1 VHAPDDHPILV
12 VDNVTKR
19 FDGLVAVQDVSLQ
32 VRPGEMQ
39 CIIGPN
45 GAGKSTLFNMMCGA
59 LVPSQGVIM
68 FDGRDLRG
76 LPLHQVARLGI
87 SRKFQVP
94 SVFEAL
100 TVEDNLDLAG
110 GVSGTAGQERIE
122 EILDLIRLR
131 EVRGLLAS
139 NLAHGQKQWLEIGI
153 ALVSHPR
160 LVLLDEPT
168 AGMTREETEATAQ
181 LLLSVR
187 GDITIIVIE
196 HDMRFVRALGC
207 HTVVLHQGK
216 LLREG
221 PFEAIETDD
230 IVREIYLGRQ

>member
-1 VHAPDDHPILV
+1 VRAPDERSLLV

-32 VRPGEMQ
+32 VWPGDMQ

-59 LVPSQGVIM
+59 LKPTKGAIL
-68 FDGRDLRG
+68 FDNVNIGG
-76 LPLHQVARLGI
+76 LPLHRVARLGI

-94 SVFEAL
+94 SVFETL
-100 TVEDNLDLAG
+100 SVEDNLEVAG
-110 GVSGTAGQERIE
+110 GSTGHDTQARVE

-131 EVRGLLAS
+131 EARSLAAA

-153 ALVSHPR
+153 ALMPHPR
-160 LVLLDEPT
+160 LLLLDEPT
-168 AGMTREETEATAQ
+168 AGMTREETETTVQ
-181 LLLSVR
+181 LLQSFR
-187 GDITIIVIE
+187 GDITTIVIE
-196 HDMRFVRALGC
+196 HDMRFVRSLGC

-221 PFEAIETDD
+221 SFDVIEKDEM
-230 IVREIYLGRQ
+230 VREIYLGRQ

>member
-1 VHAPDDHPILV
+1 MPAPDDSPILV

-19 FDGLVAVQDVSLQ
+19 FDGLVAVEDVSLQ
-32 VRPGEMQ
+32 VSPGDML

-59 LVPSQGVIM
+59 LTPTRGAIQ
-68 FDGRDLRG
+68 FDGTDISG

-100 TVEDNLDLAG
+100 TVEDNLELAG
-110 GVSGTAGQERIE
+110 RVSGHGGEERVE
-122 EILDLIRLR
+122 DILDLVRLR
-131 EVRGLLAS
+131 AVRGLPAS
-139 NLAHGQKQWLEIGI
+139 SLAHGQKQWLEIGI

-168 AGMTREETEATAQ
+168 AGMTREETDATAK

-187 GDITIIVIE
+187 GETTAIVIE

-216 LLREG
+216 LLRQG
-221 PFEAIETDD
+221 PFDAIERDD
-230 IVREIYLGRQ
+230 LVREIYLGRQ